1 MKPSKAPVTVF
12 LLAAIPA
19 MADISYSQK
28 ISVEASG
35 GMSTFSSE
43 GETVTQL
50 SGDRTRTDSQ
60 IKMQS
65 RLASM
70 AMGSGNTGTIVRLDK
85 ALTWSLNPD
94 KKQYSEVTFAQAR
107 EQLQESMA
115 AMETSGGGAALPVSE
130 EGCTWGEADLEVEK
144 PGDREK
150 IAGIKSYKHVIRLRQ
165 SCTDP
170 DTGKTCDMTWVM
182 ESWLAKKVPAE
193 DEVLEFQRK
202 YSKAMGLGDAAHQV
216 RGPAQALVGMFGEN
230 WEALVDE
237 VEDIKGYPLRTVM
250 QLGMGGEQC
259 TTSSGNPIAMDDLW
273 ADASTSAYNAA
284 LDQAGYE
291 AGSAVGRAAG
301 ESLGGSVAGNIGG
314 AAIGAAAGEL
324 IGGLGGMFKKKK
336 PSQEKQEQA
345 NSAKVSDGNRQV
357 TLFRITTEV
366 TKWSEISIPE
376 ERFEEP
382 VGWKK
387 L

>member
-1 MKPSKAPVTVF
+1 
-12 LLAAIPA
+12 
-19 MADISYSQK
+19 
-28 ISVEASG
+28 
-35 GMSTFSSE
+35 
-43 GETVTQL
+43 
-50 SGDRTRTDSQ
+50 
-60 IKMQS
+60 
-65 RLASM
+65 
-70 AMGSGNTGTIVRLDK
+70 
-85 ALTWSLNPD
+85 
-94 KKQYSEVTFAQAR
+94 
-107 EQLQESMA
+107 
-115 AMETSGGGAALPVSE
+115 
-130 EGCTWGEADLEVEK
+130 
-144 PGDREK
+144 
-150 IAGIKSYKHVIRLRQ
+150 
-165 SCTDP
+165 
-170 DTGKTCDMTWVM
+170 
-182 ESWLAKKVPAE
+182 
-193 DEVLEFQRK
+193 
-202 YSKAMGLGDAAHQV
+202 
-216 RGPAQALVGMFGEN
+216 
-230 WEALVDE
+230 
-237 VEDIKGYPLRTVM
+237 
-250 QLGMGGEQC
+250 
-259 TTSSGNPIAMDDLW
+259 MDDLW